1 MSLSLTDFRRAGHSP
16 TLVGA
21 FVYFAVS
28 CMVWLI
34 PAALANAIAP
44 ELGLSDAQK
53 GLFVAL
59 PVLGGA
65 LLRLPVGLL
74 ADRIGARKTALLGM
88 TLTTLPLL
96 LGWLW
101 ARRFEEIL
109 AVDLMLG
116 VAGASFAAALPLAGR
131 WYPPRFQ
138 GLALGIAGAGNVGTA
153 LATFLAPRLATSLG
167 WHAVFGLAVLP
178 VLATVALLLFSTRE
192 NPDGP
197 PPRPIGDYLNV
208 LMLADTWWFCLF
220 YAITFGGFVGL
231 ASFLNVFFLG
241 EYGLSPVQAGNF
253 ATICVIAGSALRPV
267 GGYLADR
274 LGGVRVL
281 GVLYLFAGVASACV
295 GAHPTLPV
303 GTALLFS
310 VMAALGMGNGC
321 VFQLVPWRFP
331 RSIGVVTGIV
341 GAAGGLGGF
350 ALPVALGLLKQ
361 TTGSFA
367 GGFLA
372 FGLAGGLGGAL
383 VLAYVSRS
391 WQSMLRKVEFR
402 AGESA
407 RLPSAALVHAEA
419 LTRPSFAE

>member
-1 MSLSLTDFRRAGHSP
+1 MRLSLTDFRHAGHAP

-44 ELGLSDAQK
+44 ELGLSDSQK
-53 GLFVAL
+53 GLLVAL

-74 ADRIGARKTALLGM
+74 ADRIGARKSAILGM
-88 TLTTLPLL
+88 VLTTIPLL

-101 ARRFEEIL
+101 ARRFEQIL

-116 VAGASFAAALPLAGR
+116 VAGASFAAALPLASR

-178 VLATVALLLFSTRE
+178 VLATVGMLIIFTRE
-192 NPDGP
+192 SPDGA

-208 LMLADTWWFCLF
+208 LRLADTWWFCLF

-231 ASFLNVFFLG
+231 ASILNVFFHG

-281 GVLYLFAGVASACV
+281 GVLYLVAGVASAFV
-295 GAHPTLPV
+295 GAHPTLSA
-303 GTALLFS
+303 GTALLFT
-310 VMAALGMGNGC
+310 VMVALGMGNGC
-321 VFQLVPWRFP
+321 VFQLVPRRFP

-372 FGLAGGLGGAL
+372 FGLAGGVGGAMA
-383 VLAYVSRS
+383 LAYVSRG
-391 WQSMLRKVEFR
+391 WQGILRNVEVR
-402 AGESA
+402 AGEFPP
-407 RLPSAALVHAEA
+407 LPSAVLARSEA
-419 LTRPSFAE
+419 LARTSFAE

>member
-1 MSLSLTDFRRAGHSP
+1 MSLTDFRRVGHFP
-16 TLVGA
+16 TLAGA

-53 GLFVAL
+53 GLLVAL

-88 TLTTLPLL
+88 TLTALPLL
-96 LGWLW
+96 LDWLW

-109 AVDLMLG
+109 AVDLILG

-167 WHAVFGLAVLP
+167 WHAVFGLAILP
-178 VLATVALLLFSTRE
+178 VLATVGLLLFFTRE
-192 NPDGP
+192 SPNAA

-208 LMLADTWWFCLF
+208 LRLADTWWFCLF

-231 ASFLNVFFLG
+231 ASFLNVFFSG

-253 ATICVIAGSALRPV
+253 ATICVIAGSALRPL

-281 GVLYLFAGVASACV
+281 GVLYVVAGVASA
-295 GAHPTLPV
+295 GLAGHPTLPAC
-303 GTALLFS
+303 TALLFT
-310 VMAALGMGNGC
+310 VMVALGMGNGC
-321 VFQLVPWRFP
+321 VFQLVPRRFP
-331 RSIGVVTGIV
+331 GAIGVVTGIV

-361 TTGSFA
+361 TTSSFA

-372 FGLAGGLGGAL
+372 FGLAGGFGGAL
-383 VLAYVSRS
+383 ALAYVSRG
-391 WQSMLRKVEFR
+391 WQVILGSVDVR
-402 AGESA
+402 AGESP
-407 RLPSAALVHAEA
+407 RLRSAALVNSEA